1 MRTRPSPPPGL
12 IYIGDTAS
20 GPGIASRLGITPGTV
35 RKWRMKGRGPQT
47 FKVGGRVVAR
57 EHAVAEYIAA
67 QERA

>member
-12 IYIGDTAS
+12 IYIGDSAS

-35 RKWRMKGRGPQT
+35 RKWRSAGRGPQT

-57 EHAVAEYIAA
+57 EHVVTEYIAA
-67 QERA
+67 LERA